1 MTSVKRLKVA
11 VLFGGRSVEHEVSVR
26 SARAVIAALE
36 ACGHEAIPVG
46 VTHAGGW
53 RTGLPAARMLG
64 NEDGAGGEWAADF
77 LVVPDPQIAGL
88 AAPGGPGKWVRLP
101 VDVAFPVIHGSGG
114 EDGTLQGVL
123 ELAEIPYVGSG
134 VGASALGMDKR
145 LQRRLFR
152 AAGLPVVPTVEVRR
166 SEWEAHPDQVERRIL
181 GAVGL
186 PCFVKPAASG
196 SSVGVVKVKGESAL
210 PAALAEACRY
220 DAWVLAEP
228 ALAVRELE
236 SAVLGNEDAAATA
249 PGEIVPGREFYDYR
263 AKYLEDTSRLLLP
276 APVSPECAAEVRKM
290 AVEAFQCLG
299 CSGLARVD
307 FFLENG
313 TGKLYVNEINT
324 LPGFTSISMYPRLWA
339 AEGWPPARLV
349 QRLLDLALAA
359 HADRRRNERVLP
371 GDGR

>member
-1 MTSVKRLKVA
+1 MTTAKRLKVA

-26 SARAVIAALE
+26 SARAVIGALA
-36 ACGHEAIPVG
+36 ACGHETIPVG
-46 VTHAGGW
+46 ITHAGSWCVG
-53 RTGLPAARMLG
+53 PSAARMLG
-64 NEDGAGGEWAADF
+64 DEEGGGDRGRPF
-77 LVVPDPQIAGL
+77 LLVPDPQMGGL
-88 AAPGGPGKWVRLP
+88 AAPGAAAAWDRLP
-101 VDVAFPVIHGSGG
+101 VDVVFPVIHGSGG
-114 EDGTLQGVL
+114 EDGTLQGLL
-123 ELAEIPYVGSG
+123 ELAELPYVGSG

-166 SEWEAHPDQVERRIL
+166 SQWEAEPGSVERRIL
-181 GAVGL
+181 GAIGL

-196 SSVGVVKVKGESAL
+196 SSVGVVKVKREADLAG
-210 PAALAEACRY
+210 ALAEACRY

-236 SAVLGNEDAAATA
+236 SAVLGNEDPAATA

-276 APVSPECAAEVRKM
+276 APVSADCAAAVRRM
-290 AVEAFQCLG
+290 AVEAFVCIG
-299 CSGLARVD
+299 GSGLARVD
-307 FFLENG
+307 FFLEAA
-313 TGKLYVNEINT
+313 TEKLYVNEINT
-324 LPGFTSISMYPRLWA
+324 LPGFTSISMYPQLWA
-339 AEGWPPARLV
+339 AEGWPPERLV

-371 GDGR
+371 GAGR

>member
-1 MTSVKRLKVA
+1 MTTASRLRVA

-26 SARAVIAALE
+26 SARAVIAALDE
-36 ACGHEAIPVG
+36 CGHETIPVG

-53 RTGLPAARMLG
+53 ATGLQAARMLG
-64 NEDGAGGEWAADF
+64 NEDGGGGWAAEF
-77 LVVPDPQIAGL
+77 LLVPDPQVAGL
-88 AAPGGPGKWVRLP
+88 AAPGAAGTWARLP
-101 VDVAFPVIHGSGG
+101 VDIVFPVIHGSGG
-114 EDGTLQGVL
+114 EDGTLQGLL
-123 ELAEIPYVGSG
+123 ELAELPYVGSG

-152 AAGLPVVPTVEVRR
+152 DAGLPVVPTVEVRR
-166 SEWEAHPDQVERRIL
+166 SECEDRPDEVRRRIL
-181 GAVGL
+181 GALGL
-186 PCFVKPAASG
+186 PCFVKPAGSG
-196 SSVGVVKVKGESAL
+196 SSVGVVKVKAESDLA
-210 PAALAEACRY
+210 AALAEACRY

-236 SAVLGNEDAAATA
+236 SAVLGNDDAVATA

-276 APVSPECAAEVRKM
+276 APVSSECAAAVRKM
-290 AVEAFQCLG
+290 AVEAFQSLG

-313 TGKLYVNEINT
+313 TGKLYLNEINT

-349 QRLLDLALAA
+349 QRLLDLGLAA
-359 HADRRRNERVLP
+359 HADRRRNEKVLP
-371 GDGR
+371 GAGR

>member
-1 MTSVKRLKVA
+1 MTTAKRLKVA

-53 RTGLPAARMLG
+53 RTGLPAERMLG
-64 NEDGAGGEWAADF
+64 DEAADGGWSADF
-77 LVVPDPQIAGL
+77 LLVPDPQLAGL
-88 AAPGGPGKWVRLP
+88 AAPGAAGAWARLP
-101 VDVAFPVIHGSGG
+101 VDVVFPLVHGSGG
-114 EDGTLQGVL
+114 EDGTLQGLL
-123 ELAEIPYVGSG
+123 ELAELPYVGSG

-166 SEWEAHPDQVERRIL
+166 SQCEADGKGVERRIL
-181 GAVGL
+181 SAVGL

-196 SSVGVVKVKGESAL
+196 SSVGVVKVKSEADLAG
-210 PAALAEACRY
+210 ALAEACRY

-276 APVSPECAAEVRKM
+276 APVPAECAAAVREM
-290 AVEAFQCLG
+290 AVAAFQCLG

-313 TGKLYVNEINT
+313 TGRLYVNEINT

-339 AEGWPPARLV
+339 ATGWPPERLV

-371 GDGR
+371 GGGR